1 MTIYDDNVQQ
11 AIEDR
16 NIELLIQYAYGY
28 PCRCTT
34 VKGEAKCICKMQAD
48 ALRNKL
54 QPRPLF
60 QDVIQPANA
69 PSQQMR

>member
-1 MTIYDDNVQQ
+1 
-11 AIEDR
+11 
-16 NIELLIQYAYGY
+16 
-28 PCRCTT
+28 
-34 VKGEAKCICKMQAD
+34 MQAD

-60 QDVIQPANA
+60 QDIIQPANA